1 MRSRTMY
8 RAAVLATL
16 GIAALGVTS
25 APLEGQRRGG
35 FEPRERDRDPTP
47 RGYLGIRF
55 SAADPVG
62 EFGELVERGW
72 GGVIDGSF
80 PVDASGAFRLR
91 GEAGFIVYGH
101 EELSVCLPVPGG
113 CRVGLDL
120 TTTNNIFHLG
130 LGPEL
135 TLPGGP
141 IEPYVNATAGLSYFL
156 THSSLSGDGNFDD
169 FASDDN
175 YSDLVGTFGVGGGLR
190 TRIAGGATPIFLDF
204 GVQYRR
210 NGVAEYL
217 REGDIV
223 DHPDGSITI
232 FPNRSEAN
240 LVTYQIGITFG
251 LGGHD
256 RRDDRH
262 GGPW

>member
-1 MRSRTMY
+1 MTLRRMY
-8 RAAVLATL
+8 PAVVLATL
-16 GIAALGVTS
+16 TTVAVAVTS

-35 FEPRERDRDPTP
+35 FEPHERDRDPAP
-47 RGYLGIRF
+47 RAYLGIRF

-62 EFGELVERGW
+62 EFAEFVDQGW
-72 GGVIDGSF
+72 GAVIEGSF
-80 PVDASGAFRLR
+80 PVGGSGAIRLR
-91 GEAGFIVYGH
+91 GEGGFIVYGYEKH
-101 EELSVCLPVPGG
+101 SVCLTVPGG

-135 TLPGGP
+135 TIPGGP

-156 THSSLSGDGNFDD
+156 THSSLGGDRDLD
-169 FASDDN
+169 PFASDDN
-175 YSDLVGTFGVGGGLR
+175 YSDLVSTLGVGGGLR
-190 TRIAGGATPIFLDF
+190 TRIAGGGTPIYLDF
-204 GVQYRR
+204 GVQYQR

-240 LVTYQIGITFG
+240 LVAYRIGITFG
-251 LGGHD
+251 LGGRDGRD
-256 RRDDRH
+256 RRR
-262 GGPW
+262 GGRW

>member
-1 MRSRTMY
+1 MTLRTTSRAIVL
-8 RAAVLATL
+8 AAVGVAAVAAT
-16 GIAALGVTS
+16 T

-35 FEPRERDRDPTP
+35 FEPRERSREPAP
-47 RGYLGIRF
+47 RPYLGIRF

-62 EFGELVERGW
+62 EFGELVDQGW
-72 GGVIDGSF
+72 GAVIDASF
-80 PVDASGAFRLR
+80 PVDGSGAVRLR

-101 EELSVCLPVPGG
+101 EEQTVCLPVPGG

-130 LGPEL
+130 IGPEL
-135 TLPGGP
+135 AIPGGP
-141 IEPYVNATAGLSYFL
+141 IEPYANATAGLSYFL
-156 THSSLSGDGNFDD
+156 THSSLGGDRDFDD

-175 YSDLVGTFGVGGGLR
+175 HSDLVGALGVGGGLR
-190 TRIAGGATPIFLDF
+190 TRISGGGTPIYLDF

-240 LVTYQIGITFG
+240 LVTYRIGVTFG
-251 LGGHD
+251 LGGHEGHD
-256 RRDDRH
+256 RRH
-262 GGPW
+262 GGQW